1 MVGAGW
7 CLYGCDEFGVGLP
20 ILSLF
25 QIPTH
30 ELWMSIETLRVVVG
44 RFRAKVLLGLW
55 KLSWRMHY
63 TSKMLLVFHF
73 SDFEKHCLCVGF
85 NLGLFFSEKH
95 TFFFWFLICQA
106 GGTMSARCWV
116 ALGIWPSDPMQGRLE
131 RGRVLEFSTLW
142 GEDSDP
148 LKFYGRI
155 CSFRPGDF
163 AERNS
168 TNVRWFLRC
177 WMYVFF
183 SDLCQMGWGT
193 YIALQH
199 SSCACKHDLAMI
211 GCFSHDGEIPAA
223 AAMVLHLLI
232 WWIPHWLHVVL
243 QPSRLICQILSIS
256 CSIYLLCK
264 HGCSL

>member
-44 RFRAKVLLGLW
+44 WFRAKVLLGLW

-95 TFFFWFLICQA
+95 IFFWFLICQA

-177 WMYVFF
+177 WMYGFF
-183 SDLCQMGWGT
+183 Q
-193 YIALQH
+193 I
-199 SSCACKHDLAMI
+199 CAKWDGELTSLYSTVHVLANMTSPWLAALAMMEKFLQQLLWSCI
-211 GCFSHDGEIPAA
+211 CWYGEY
-223 AAMVLHLLI
+223 LI
-232 WWIPHWLHVVL
+232 DFM
-243 QPSRLICQILSIS
+243 
-256 CSIYLLCK
+256 
-264 HGCSL
+264 

>member
-1 MVGAGW
+1 MKRQFCWLPASPNCLLWGENPPYSYYSFYMYVNICRLSWAWVLLKCGCFCWYELQSRSLMVGAGW

-95 TFFFWFLICQA
+95 IFFLIFDMPSRWNHVCKMLGRPWHLTFRPHA
-106 GGTMSARCWV
+106 GEAR
-116 ALGIWPSDPMQGRLE
+116 AGEGS
-131 RGRVLEFSTLW
+131 RVLYS
-142 GEDSDP
+142 
-148 LKFYGRI
+148 
-155 CSFRPGDF
+155 
-163 AERNS
+163 
-168 TNVRWFLRC
+168 
-177 WMYVFF
+177 
-183 SDLCQMGWGT
+183 MGWGFR
-193 YIALQH
+193 
-199 SSCACKHDLAMI
+199 S
-211 GCFSHDGEIPAA
+211 P
-223 AAMVLHLLI
+223 
-232 WWIPHWLHVVL
+232 
-243 QPSRLICQILSIS
+243 
-256 CSIYLLCK
+256 
-264 HGCSL
+264 